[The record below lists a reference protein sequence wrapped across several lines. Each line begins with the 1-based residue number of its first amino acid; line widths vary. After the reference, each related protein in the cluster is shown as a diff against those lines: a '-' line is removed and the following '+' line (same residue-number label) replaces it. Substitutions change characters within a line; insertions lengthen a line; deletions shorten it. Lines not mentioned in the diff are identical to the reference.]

1 MTTTNFNAWG
11 RGWDQRAGNAQIFF
25 TAQQFFR
32 VRELKGQTQHGGDWR
47 QGDITL
53 VPGQAHA
60 QHLLALPLAHA
71 DHAGI
76 RNRARIG
83 ACFRAGQR
91 EARDFLTACQT
102 RQVVIFLLFGT
113 VMLQQFA
120 RA

>member
-1 MTTTNFNAWG
+1 MTTANFHARR
-11 RGWDQRAGNAQIFF
+11 RGWDQRTGNAQILF

-32 VRELKGQTQHGGDWR
+32 VGELKGQAEHGGDRR
-47 QGDITL
+47 QGDIAF

-60 QHLLALPLAHA
+60 QHLLALPLAHT

-76 RNRARIG
+76 RDCACIG

-91 EARDFLTACQT
+91 EARDFLTA
-102 RQVVIFLLFGT
+102 RQSRQIVIFLLFRT
-113 VMLQQFA
+113 IVLQQFA